1 VAFQWR
7 CACNR
12 GWVWIV
18 VSIDTLFH
26 GIQKEV
32 AAMKRVSSLL
42 FMIGL
47 SAILVSAASCVV
59 SAERSVR
66 GSGRVTE
73 KVHKLR
79 GFSGV
84 EMGTVGNL
92 YIEKGRRN
100 ELRVKA
106 EENLHDYLKIDVSD
120 GMLEIKSRR
129 NVNIR
134 PRHKIQF
141 HLTVKKLDSIVL
153 SGAGDVKAP
162 DLEGKRIRL
171 VISGAGNI
179 ETGDL
184 DADEILLRISGAG
197 DLTVGDGEADDVDIY
212 ISGAGGIDVGRL
224 DAGTA
229 RLKISGSGDASISH
243 GTVKSQRIT
252 ITGSGDYRAEELRSR
267 RAEVTVTGSGSAIIR
282 VEDELKARISGSGDV
297 RYAGRPRVRGSVHG
311 SGDIRRI

>member
-1 VAFQWR
+1 MR
-7 CACNR
+7 
-12 GWVWIV
+12 
-18 VSIDTLFH
+18 
-26 GIQKEV
+26 
-32 AAMKRVSSLL
+32 RVSLL

-59 SAERSVR
+59 CADRSVR

-73 KVHKLR
+73 RVHKLS
-79 GFSGV
+79 GISGV
-84 EMGTVGNL
+84 EMGTIGDL

-106 EENLHDYLKIDVSD
+106 EENLHDYLEIDVSG

-134 PRHKIQF
+134 PRKKIEF
-141 HLTVKKLDSIVL
+141 HLTVKELDEIVL

-184 DADEILLRISGAG
+184 DADEIVLRISGAG
-197 DLTVGDGEADDVDIY
+197 DLSVGDGEADQLDVY
-212 ISGAGGIDVGRL
+212 ISGAGVVDIGRL

-229 RLKISGSGDASISH
+229 RLKISGSGDAAISR
-243 GTVKSQRIT
+243 GSVKSQHVT
-252 ITGSGDYRAEELRSR
+252 ITGSGDYRARDLRSR
-267 RAEVTVTGSGSAIIR
+267 RAEVTVSGSGSATIR
-282 VEDELKARISGSGDV
+282 VEDELTARISGSGDV
-297 RYAGRPRVRGSVHG
+297 RYAGNPRVRGSVRG
-311 SGDIRRI
+311 SGDIKRF